1 MLCNGDFEQPRV
13 TVSNWQIYSSIPC
26 WTSAINEFELTT
38 GREGMTGQ
46 AMDLDTY
53 GQAGQY
59 FEQTFN
65 VTEDGEYLFKMDYI
79 ANLNVNQP
87 ETSKFSVSF
96 NGEEIADITPADMN
110 KHDLSIRVNAKAG
123 QNVLR
128 LTNKSTY
135 ATGGAYVDNVGIY
148 KINYK

>member
-1 MLCNGDFEQPRV
+1 
-13 TVSNWQIYSSIPC
+13 
-26 WTSAINEFELTT
+26 
-38 GREGMTGQ
+38 
-46 AMDLDTY
+46 MDLDTY

-79 ANLNVNQP
+79 ANPHVNQP

-110 KHDLSIRVNAKAG
+110 KHDLSIRVNATSG